1 MQVSMGDNG
10 SGGGEEVLVNFQ
22 ELLDIVMKLENIYKI
37 HVDVIGTNIESLLS
51 CDFYQKGEAM
61 RVIEKYPDIL
71 HKKLE
76 LAEHYSRSATVVGN
90 VCVEMLEK
98 DEQLR
103 EILSK
108 L

>member
-1 MQVSMGDNG
+1 
-10 SGGGEEVLVNFQ
+10 
-22 ELLDIVMKLENIYKI
+22 
-37 HVDVIGTNIESLLS
+37 
-51 CDFYQKGEAM
+51 M

-71 HKKLE
+71 HKTLE
-76 LAEHYSRSATVVGN
+76 FAEHYSRSATLVRVA
-90 VCVEMLEK
+90 CVKMLEK

>member
-1 MQVSMGDNG
+1 KTNVRSNSLAHRTTWLRSD
-10 SGGGEEVLVNFQ
+10 F
-22 ELLDIVMKLENIYKI
+22 

-71 HKKLE
+71 HKTLE
-76 LAEHYSRSATVVGN
+76 LAEHYYRSATVVRDA
-90 VCVEMLEK
+90 CIEMFEK

>member
-1 MQVSMGDNG
+1 
-10 SGGGEEVLVNFQ
+10 
-22 ELLDIVMKLENIYKI
+22 
-37 HVDVIGTNIESLLS
+37 
-51 CDFYQKGEAM
+51 M

-71 HKKLE
+71 HKTLE
-76 LAEHYSRSATVVGN
+76 FAEHYYRSASCKGRM
-90 VCVEMLEK
+90 CKMFEK

>member
-1 MQVSMGDNG
+1 
-10 SGGGEEVLVNFQ
+10 
-22 ELLDIVMKLENIYKI
+22 
-37 HVDVIGTNIESLLS
+37 
-51 CDFYQKGEAM
+51 M

-71 HKKLE
+71 HKTLE
-76 LAEHYSRSATVVGN
+76 LSEHYLRSAKVVGN

-103 EILSK
+103 ERLSK

>member
-1 MQVSMGDNG
+1 M
-10 SGGGEEVLVNFQ
+10 
-22 ELLDIVMKLENIYKI
+22 I
-37 HVDVIGTNIESLLS
+37 LS
-51 CDFYQKGEAM
+51 KGEAM

-71 HKKLE
+71 HKTLE
-76 LAEHYSRSATVVGN
+76 FAEHYSRSARLVRVA
-90 VCVEMLEK
+90 CVEMLEK